1 MLRGTDPVAKLN
13 TFENLRFDGDLV
25 QTWLSG
31 PFGTPTAKNVFVRP
45 TYPEEWIPFDSHLL
59 ISSMPPPTMIGSG
72 FFNGISETNDE
83 SIGEIPGLPS
93 VVGNPFV
100 SGIGPISMFRP
111 TDAFFLVPDFES
123 NEVAVAYLVRQA
135 GADSHFTMTLGVLGS
150 GIINSGEPGGA
161 SFGFNGNDPVEIHF
175 VPEPSAEFL
184 AMFA

>member
-1 MLRGTDPVAKLN
+1 
-13 TFENLRFDGDLV
+13 
-25 QTWLSG
+25 
-31 PFGTPTAKNVFVRP
+31 
-45 TYPEEWIPFDSHLL
+45 
-59 ISSMPPPTMIGSG
+59 MIGSG

-83 SIGEIPGLPS
+83 SIGEIRGLPS
-93 VVGNPFV
+93 VVRNPSV

-150 GIINSGEPGGA
+150 GIINSGEPGSA